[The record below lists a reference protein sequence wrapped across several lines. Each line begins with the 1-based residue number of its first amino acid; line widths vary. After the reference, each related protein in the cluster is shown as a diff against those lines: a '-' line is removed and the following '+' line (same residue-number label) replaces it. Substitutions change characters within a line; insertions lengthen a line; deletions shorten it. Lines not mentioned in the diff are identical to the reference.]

1 MHNPAHPG
9 EVLKEFFCPTGLT
22 IAEGAR
28 RLGISRQSFSAIL
41 KGQARVSAEIALR
54 LSIALDTSPDLWLGM
69 QMQYDLWQAD
79 RNAPKGV
86 RKISTT

>member
-1 MHNPAHPG
+1 M
-9 EVLKEFFCPTGLT
+9 GLT

-41 KGQARVSAEIALR
+41 NGRGRVSAEIAVR

-69 QMQYDLWQAD
+69 QMQYDLWHAE
-79 RNAPKGV
+79 RKAPKGV
-86 RKISTT
+86 QKLAA

>member
-9 EVLKEFFCPTGLT
+9 EVLKEFFTPTGLT

-28 RLGISRQSFSAIL
+28 RLGISRQNFSAIL
-41 KGQARVSAEIALR
+41 NGRGRVSAEIAVR

-69 QMQYDLWQAD
+69 PMQYDLWHAE
-79 RNAPKGV
+79 RKAPKGV
-86 RKISTT
+86 QKLAA

>member
-9 EVLKEFFCPTGLT
+9 EVLREFFSPMGLT

-41 KGQARVSAEIALR
+41 NGRGRVSAEIALR
-54 LSIALDTSPDLWLGM
+54 LSMALDTSPDLWLGM